1 MDPNLNEFNPE
12 YFQQQWELEDKMFDR
27 QQELLQELLT
37 REEQPRKRKFIYRDH
52 QAAHERL
59 MSDYFDESCTYT
71 DAQFRR
77 RYRMNR
83 PLFLQIVESMS
94 NFDVYFTQRRNNAG
108 MLGLSPIQKC
118 TAALRMLAYGV
129 AADACDEYVKIGE
142 STAVECTQRFCEG
155 VIAMFQ
161 DEYLRRPNV
170 QDLERLLEV
179 GKERGFPGMIGSID
193 CMHWQ
198 WKNCPKAWQG
208 QFTSGHK
215 GTTTVILEAVAS
227 YDLWIWHA
235 FFGLP
240 GSLND
245 INVLDRSPVFDDVES
260 GGAPSVNF
268 TVNRRQY
275 NLAYYLAD
283 GIYPKWPVF
292 VQSIQMPQGNKQQCF
307 AKQQES
313 CRKDV
318 ERAFGVLQARF
329 AIVRQP
335 ARTWDLEVLGK
346 IMRACII
353 LHNMIVEDERDSYSR
368 NWENIDFEPSNN
380 PSSSASSSVQTDVLP
395 EFQVHVRD
403 RSGTNNHTRAELR
416 DRSQHLQLKKDLI
429 DHIWHKFG
437 TTSD

>member
-1 MDPNLNEFNPE
+1 MMPPNFQMQYINPYLPYGYHPSQGSNYAPPQGNIMLHLLRISLPQCRLSHRHPISVADLRRSLNFPPRSL
-12 YFQQQWELEDKMFDR
+12 WEILVR
-27 QQELLQELLT
+27 ILLILFYL
-37 REEQPRKRKFIYRDH
+37 QPTNQKRN
-52 QAAHERL
+52 QT
-59 MSDYFDESCTYT
+59 M
-71 DAQFRR
+71 
-77 RYRMNR
+77 
-83 PLFLQIVESMS
+83 
-94 NFDVYFTQRRNNAG
+94 
-108 MLGLSPIQKC
+108 
-118 TAALRMLAYGV
+118 
-129 AADACDEYVKIGE
+129 
-142 STAVECTQRFCEG
+142 

-179 GKERGFPGMIGSID
+179 GQERGFPGMIGSID

-215 GTTTVILEAVAS
+215 GTSTVILEAVAS

-260 GGAPSVNF
+260 GEAPSVNF

-353 LHNMIVEDERDSYSR
+353 LHNMIVEDERDSYTR

-380 PSSSASSSVQTDVLP
+380 PSSSASASVQTDVLP

-416 DRSQHLQLKKDLI
+416 
-429 DHIWHKFG
+429 G
-437 TTSD
+437 

>member
-1 MDPNLNEFNPE
+1 MSLM
-12 YFQQQWELEDKMFDR
+12 LHALR
-27 QQELLQELLT
+27 HI
-37 REEQPRKRKFIYRDH
+37 KRKSIHRDH
-52 QAAHERL
+52 HAAHERL
-59 MSDYFDESCTYT
+59 MADYFAESCTYT

-77 RYRMNR
+77 RYRMKR
-83 PLFLQIVESMS
+83 PLFLRIVDSIS
-94 NFDVYFTQRRNNAG
+94 NYDDYFTQRRNNAG
-108 MLGLSPIQKC
+108 KLGLTPIQKC
-118 TAALRMLAYGV
+118 TAAICMLAYGV

-142 STAVECTQRFCEG
+142 STAIECTRKFCEG
-155 VIAMFQ
+155 VIALFQ

-170 QDLERLLEV
+170 EDLQRLLQV
-179 GKERGFPGMIGSID
+179 GQERGFPGMIGSID

-215 GTTTVILEAVAS
+215 GMATVILEAVAS
-227 YDLWIWHA
+227 YDLWIWHT
-235 FFGLP
+235 FLGLP

-245 INVLDRSPVFDDVES
+245 INVLDRSPIFDDIES
-260 GGAPSVNF
+260 GEAPWVNF
-268 TVNRRQY
+268 TVNGREY

-283 GIYPKWPVF
+283 EIYPKWPVF
-292 VQSIQMPQGNKQQCF
+292 VQSIQMPQGNKHQFF

-335 ARTWDLEVLGK
+335 ARMWDLDVLGK

-353 LHNMIVEDERDSYSR
+353 LHNMIVEDERDTYSR

-380 PSSSASSSVQTDVLP
+380 ASSSTFFNVQTDVLP
-395 EFQVHVRD
+395 EFQVHVQH
-403 RSGTNNHTRAELR
+403 RSEADNQTRAELR
-416 DRSQHLQLKKDLI
+416 DKTQHIQLKKDLI
-429 DHIWHKFG
+429 EHIWQKFG

>member
-1 MDPNLNEFNPE
+1 M
-12 YFQQQWELEDKMFDR
+12 
-27 QQELLQELLT
+27 
-37 REEQPRKRKFIYRDH
+37 
-52 QAAHERL
+52 A
-59 MSDYFDESCTYT
+59 DYFAESCTYT

-77 RYRMNR
+77 RYRMKR
-83 PLFLQIVESMS
+83 PLFLRIVDSIS
-94 NFDVYFTQRRNNAG
+94 NYDDYFTQRRNNAG
-108 MLGLSPIQKC
+108 KLGLTPIQKC
-118 TAALRMLAYGV
+118 TAAIRMLAYGV

-142 STAVECTQRFCEG
+142 STAIEW
-155 VIAMFQ
+155 VIALFQ

-170 QDLERLLEV
+170 EDLQRLLQV
-179 GKERGFPGMIGSID
+179 GQERGFPGMIGSID

-215 GTTTVILEAVAS
+215 GTATVILEAVAS
-227 YDLWIWHA
+227 YDLWIWHV
-235 FFGLP
+235 FLGLP

-245 INVLDRSPVFDDVES
+245 INVLDRSPVFDDIES
-260 GGAPSVNF
+260 GEDPRVNF
-268 TVNRRQY
+268 TVNGREY

-283 GIYPKWPVF
+283 GIYPKWPIF
-292 VQSIQMPQGNKQQCF
+292 VQSIQMPQGNKHHFF

-335 ARTWDLEVLGK
+335 ARMWDLDVLGK

-353 LHNMIVEDERDSYSR
+353 LHNMIVEDERDTYSR

-380 PSSSASSSVQTDVLP
+380 ASSSASFNVQTDVLP
-395 EFQVHVRD
+395 EFQVHVQH
-403 RSGTNNHTRAELR
+403 RSEADNQTRAELR
-416 DRSQHLQLKKDLI
+416 DKTQHIQLKKDLI
-429 DHIWHKFG
+429 EHIWQKFG

>member
-1 MDPNLNEFNPE
+1 MDPNLNEFNLE
-12 YFQQQWELEDKMFDR
+12 YFQQEWELEDKMFDR
-27 QQELLQELLT
+27 QQELLEELLR
-37 REEQPRKRKFIYRDH
+37 REEQPRKRKSIYRDH

-59 MSDYFDESCTYT
+59 MADYFAESCTYT

-83 PLFLQIVESMS
+83 PLDLRIVDSMS
-94 NFDVYFTQRRNNAG
+94 NFDVYFIQRRNNAG
-108 MLGLSPIQKC
+108 KLGLTPIQKC
-118 TAALRMLAYGV
+118 TAALRMLASGV
-129 AADACDEYVKIGE
+129 AADACDKYVKIGE

-155 VIAMFQ
+155 VIALFQ

-170 QDLERLLEV
+170 QDLQRLIQV
-179 GKERGFPGMIGSID
+179 GQERGFPGMIGSID

-215 GTTTVILEAVAS
+215 GTATVILEASGEAS
-227 YDLWIWHA
+227 
-235 FFGLP
+235 
-240 GSLND
+240 
-245 INVLDRSPVFDDVES
+245 R
-260 GGAPSVNF
+260 VNF
-268 TVNRRQY
+268 TVNGRQY
-275 NLAYYLAD
+275 NIAYYLAD
-283 GIYPKWPVF
+283 GIYPKWSVF
-292 VQSIQMPQGNKQQCF
+292 
-307 AKQQES
+307 ES

-395 EFQVHVRD
+395 KFQVHVRD
-403 RSGTNNHTRAELR
+403 RSGSDNHTRAELR
-416 DRSQHLQLKKDLI
+416 DRSQHIQLKKDLI
-429 DHIWHKFG
+429 EHIWQKFG

>member
-1 MDPNLNEFNPE
+1 MDPNLNEFNLE
-12 YFQQQWELEDKMFDR
+12 YFQQEWELEDKMFDR
-27 QQELLQELLT
+27 QQELLEELLR
-37 REEQPRKRKFIYRDH
+37 REEQPRKRKSIYRDH

-59 MSDYFDESCTYT
+59 MADYFAESCTYT

-83 PLFLQIVESMS
+83 PLVLRIVDSMS

-108 MLGLSPIQKC
+108 KLGLTPIQKC
-118 TAALRMLAYGV
+118 TAALRMLASGV

-142 STAVECTQRFCEG
+142 STAVECTQ
-155 VIAMFQ
+155 
-161 DEYLRRPNV
+161 
-170 QDLERLLEV
+170 
-179 GKERGFPGMIGSID
+179 
-193 CMHWQ
+193 
-198 WKNCPKAWQG
+198 
-208 QFTSGHK
+208 
-215 GTTTVILEAVAS
+215 
-227 YDLWIWHA
+227 
-235 FFGLP
+235 
-240 GSLND
+240 SLND
-245 INVLDRSPVFDDVES
+245 INVLDRSPVFDDIES
-260 GGAPSVNF
+260 GEAPRVNF
-268 TVNRRQY
+268 TVNGRQY
-275 NLAYYLAD
+275 NIAYYLAD

-292 VQSIQMPQGNKQQCF
+292 VQSIQMPQGSKQQCF

-403 RSGTNNHTRAELR
+403 RSGSDNHTRAELR
-416 DRSQHLQLKKDLI
+416 DRSQHIQLKKDLI
-429 DHIWHKFG
+429 EHIWQKFG

>member
-1 MDPNLNEFNPE
+1 MDPNLNEFNLE
-12 YFQQQWELEDKMFDR
+12 YFQQQWESEDKMFDR
-27 QQELLQELLT
+27 QQELLQEFLT
-37 REEQPRKRKFIYRDH
+37 REDQPRKRKFIYRDH

-83 PLFLQIVESMS
+83 PLFLRIVESMS
-94 NFDVYFTQRRNNAG
+94 NFDVYFTQRRNSAG
-108 MLGLSPIQKC
+108 KLGLSPIQKC
-118 TAALRMLAYGV
+118 TVALRMLAYGV
-129 AADACDEYVKIGE
+129 AADVCDEYVKIGE

-179 GKERGFPGMIGSID
+179 GQERGFPGMIGSID

-260 GGAPSVNF
+260 GEAPSVNF

-292 VQSIQMPQGNKQQCF
+292 VQSIQMPQGNKQ
-307 AKQQES
+307 
-313 CRKDV
+313 
-318 ERAFGVLQARF
+318 
-329 AIVRQP
+329 
-335 ARTWDLEVLGK
+335 
-346 IMRACII
+346 
-353 LHNMIVEDERDSYSR
+353 
-368 NWENIDFEPSNN
+368 
-380 PSSSASSSVQTDVLP
+380 
-395 EFQVHVRD
+395 
-403 RSGTNNHTRAELR
+403 
-416 DRSQHLQLKKDLI
+416 
-429 DHIWHKFG
+429 
-437 TTSD
+437 